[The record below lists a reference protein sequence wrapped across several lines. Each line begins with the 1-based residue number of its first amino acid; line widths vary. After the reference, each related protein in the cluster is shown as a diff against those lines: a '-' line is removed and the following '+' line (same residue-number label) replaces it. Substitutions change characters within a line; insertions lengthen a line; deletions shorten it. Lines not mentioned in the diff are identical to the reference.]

1 MAAKATT
8 SALNEEKTTDV
19 GKTAGPGR
27 KKRKT
32 SGRKTG
38 EHSRRMET
46 MGSRGSSVKK
56 TKQKKASPAKKDRLA
71 TGNQLKTDG
80 ISPQKGIPM
89 GNEATLVVSAG
100 LMILMMLSNFG
111 LCGWV
116 GEILSSLFFG
126 VFGFSQYV
134 MPIVFFVIVL
144 MLVANDYSVLSIK
157 KSGSLFGLMLVISAY
172 SQLFCAPE
180 GYRTDEIFGDGGSN
194 HFLGGV
200 IAGSVAEFLRGGFG
214 MAGAFIILTC
224 LLILLLVMLTQKS
237 AIAFFRNC
245 YNKIGAFV
253 SDYRRKAAIA
263 REARKARGPRKEPV
277 EEDAQEYGLLDMEE
291 DEWTFPDEPIE
302 DDPQPLHTSK
312 VEDKVRA
319 IEDEIDQTRKKGKT
333 RRKPTPSKVQVPL
346 FVESDEV
353 HPKDSLKELHAEAV
367 PFTENDGKTDPFD
380 GDLDYSAF
388 HRDDKVY
395 PELSDQVMKALHGQ
409 GVRESGQVRRKSGTG
424 LGSSIE
430 EIRIHHGDEEGPES
444 DIDMTYDLP
453 GDSFDAEEEF
463 PYEKI
468 IDAEEGTSSDLARK
482 DVSEDVT
489 ADMTA
494 DSTDLWENDFED
506 DLFIEEDF
514 PSDEILPSSRTSQA
528 EDAFHIVEEGPETGE
543 MDPRKAMQMSR
554 TPVTSKEKKMGRPM
568 PISDEESSD
577 FARTSAGER
586 KKGRT
591 DQTRTST
598 ASTRS
603 TEKKTSPAGN
613 QVEPVINRAK
623 DPKPVG
629 DRKVVK
635 KADYTFPPMA
645 LLTRDETKK
654 ESDLDDD
661 LKETAL
667 KLQQTLQSFGVNVK
681 ITDISCGPSVTRYEL
696 FPEQGVKVS
705 KIVSLTD
712 DIKLNLA
719 AADIRIEAPIPGK
732 AAIGIEVPN
741 KKVQMVHFRDLI
753 DNRTFRNM
761 KSRLSFA
768 AGKDIGGKIVMADLA
783 KMPHMLVAGTTGSGK
798 SVFINTIIMSILYKA
813 APDEVRFIMVDP
825 KMVELSV
832 YNGIPHLLIPVVTDP
847 KKASSALSWAV
858 AEMTERYRK
867 FAETGTRNLS
877 GYNKKVE
884 MVEKSGEVKEGKLEK
899 LPQIVIIID
908 ELADLMMVA
917 KSEVEDAI
925 VRLSQ
930 LARAAGIH
938 MVIATQRPSVDV
950 ITGLIKANVPS
961 RVALSVSSGTDS
973 RTILDMNGAEKLLG
987 NGDMLFYPSGYQ
999 KPVRVQG
1006 AFISDEDIIKVTDYL
1021 KANADAADYDPS
1033 ITEKIEKKMS
1043 GGLESQDRDEYF
1055 EAAARFIMEKDKA
1068 TIGMLQRMFKIGF
1081 NRAARIIDQLAD
1093 AGIVGPEEG
1102 TKPRKIL
1109 MSPEQLDAFFE
1120 EGY

>member
-1 MAAKATT
+1 MAAKATNT
-8 SALNEEKTTDV
+8 ALKETKITDLK
-19 GKTAGPGR
+19 KTAGPGR
-27 KKRKT
+27 KKKKT
-32 SGRKTG
+32 AGRNRGGNSGRM
-38 EHSRRMET
+38 ERM
-46 MGSRGSSVKK
+46 GAIRSSG
-56 TKQKKASPAKKDRLA
+56 KKAKQ
-71 TGNQLKTDG
+71 TGSKAGKEEKMSVARQGKGDG
-80 ISPQKGIPM
+80 AGLQEGIPM
-89 GNEATLVVSAG
+89 GNEVTLVVSAG

-126 VFGFSQYV
+126 VFGFAQYA

-144 MLVANDYSVLSIK
+144 MLVANDYSLLSIK
-157 KSGSLFGLMLVISAY
+157 KSGSLFGIMLVISGY

-180 GYRTDEIFGDGGSN
+180 GYMADEIFGDAGTN

-200 IAGSVAEFLRGGFG
+200 IAGGIAEFLRGGFG
-214 MAGAFIILTC
+214 MAGALIILTC

-237 AIAFFRNC
+237 AITFFKEVYSRVRAFASDRKEKAEVRSRN
-245 YNKIGAFV
+245 
-253 SDYRRKAAIA
+253 RKKK
-263 REARKARGPRKEPV
+263 ARK
-277 EEDAQEYGLLDMEE
+277 EEEISMESGLLELEE
-291 DEWTFPDEPIE
+291 EEWAFPDEPLADE
-302 DDPQPLHTSK
+302 KAQALHSNR

-319 IEDEIDQTRKKGKT
+319 IEDEIHQTRKKGNTGSKT
-333 RRKPTPSKVQVPL
+333 SSSKVDVPV

-353 HPKDSLKELHAEAV
+353 HVKDSLKELHAGPV
-367 PFTENDGKTDPFD
+367 PFDDKDGKTDPFE

-388 HRDDKVY
+388 LTSQKES
-395 PELSDQVMKALHGQ
+395 PELTDQVMRALRGEENT
-409 GVRESGQVRRKSGTG
+409 GSGGSRSSRGSG

-430 EIRIHHGDEEGPES
+430 EIRIHHGDGEAVMD
-444 DIDMTYDLP
+444 DIDLDMEEVDQALEEKDLP
-453 GDSFDAEEEF
+453 GTEDGLVEKEGDPAGTEKEF
-463 PYEKI
+463 PYVEI
-468 IDAEEGTSSDLARK
+468 MEAEE
-482 DVSEDVT
+482 
-489 ADMTA
+489 
-494 DSTDLWENDFED
+494 DSFHR
-506 DLFIEEDF
+506 EED
-514 PSDEILPSSRTSQA
+514 S
-528 EDAFHIVEEGPETGE
+528 FHIVDEAPETGE
-543 MDPRKAMQMSR
+543 MDPRKAMRMSQ
-554 TPVTSKEKKMGRPM
+554 TPVTS
-568 PISDEESSD
+568 
-577 FARTSAGER
+577 
-586 KKGRT
+586 
-591 DQTRTST
+591 Q
-598 ASTRS
+598 
-603 TEKKTSPAGN
+603 EKKTGRAMPAVDSEEAVPVRNSNRKSPAGTSDKTKT
-613 QVEPVINRAK
+613 RA
-623 DPKPVG
+623 
-629 DRKVVK
+629 K
-635 KADYTFPPMA
+635 KADDLPMSQPMPAPKQAGAEYVFPPMT
-645 LLTRDETKK
+645 LLTKDESGK
-654 ESDLDDD
+654 EADLDED

-667 KLQQTLQSFGVNVK
+667 KLQQTLHSFGVNVK

-719 AADIRIEAPIPGK
+719 AADVRIEAPIPGK

-813 APDEVRFIMVDP
+813 SPDQVRLIMVDP

-877 GYNKKVE
+877 GYNKKVD
-884 MVEKSGEVKEGKLEK
+884 MLIKSGEVEEGKLDK

-1006 AFISDEDIIKVTDYL
+1006 AYISDEDILKVTDFL
-1021 KANADAADYDPS
+1021 RANAKVASYDAS
-1033 ITEKIEKKMS
+1033 VSEKIEKKIS
-1043 GGLESQDRDEYF
+1043 VSEGDQDRDEYF

-1081 NRAARIIDQLAD
+1081 NRAARIIDQLAE

-1109 MSPEQLDAFFE
+1109 MSPEELDAFFE
-1120 EGY
+1120 EGR